1 MPLTRE
7 QKLDQLAR
15 GDAAFDVVVIGGG
28 ITGAG
33 IAREAAGSG
42 LSTLLVE
49 QRDFSWGTSSRS
61 SKMIHGGLRYLGSGH
76 FRLTRD
82 AVRERERLL
91 AEAPGL
97 IDPLRFIMPHY
108 QKQFPGPKLFQ
119 LLLRLYDRLAGKPSR
134 QRLSPVD
141 TLQWVPGLLTNHLAG
156 ASGFTDA
163 VTDDARL
170 VQRVL
175 EEAETDGAICL
186 NYMEA
191 QAVLRNHETNAVTG
205 VHLMDTSTDSQT
217 PAMIVNTQL
226 VVNATGAWAE
236 HLKQTDSADTR
247 IRPLRGSH
255 LVVPYSR
262 LPVSCS
268 VSLFHPEDHRPVF
281 AFPWQGT
288 TVLGTTD
295 LDHAESLSHEPAINR
310 EELDYL
316 LRISSSLFPSSAIT
330 ERDVIATWAG
340 VRPVVTQSTATR
352 KPSKENREHVIW
364 SDNGLVSVAG
374 GKLTTFRLIAREV
387 LERGQIPRF
396 HLRSDALPIFTS
408 SPDLRRPDA
417 ISHQNWHR
425 LQGFYGPALEEVL
438 RAGTHETIAGTD
450 TLWAELA
457 WAAANTSVIHLDDL
471 MLRRTRL
478 GLILPKGG
486 KDLLPEIRLL
496 CKAILAW
503 DDTTWER
510 EEARYLE
517 LWRASYSL
525 PATSPAKPGANG

>member
-1 MPLTRE
+1 
-7 QKLDQLAR
+7 
-15 GDAAFDVVVIGGG
+15 
-28 ITGAG
+28 
-33 IAREAAGSG
+33 
-42 LSTLLVE
+42 
-49 QRDFSWGTSSRS
+49 
-61 SKMIHGGLRYLGSGH
+61 MIHGGLRYLGSGH

-97 IDPLRFIMPHY
+97 IDPLRFVMPHY

-134 QRLSPVD
+134 QRLSPAEA
-141 TLQWVPGLLTNHLAG
+141 LQWVPGLSTNHLTG

-175 EEAETDGAICL
+175 EEAEADGAVCL
-186 NYMEA
+186 NYMKA
-191 QAVLRNHETNAVTG
+191 QAVLRNSETNAVTG
-205 VHLMDTSTDSQT
+205 VHLLDTSTEAQT
-217 PAMIVNTQL
+217 LERIVNTPL
-226 VVNATGAWAE
+226 VINATGAWAGQ
-236 HLKQTDSADTR
+236 LKQTDSSDTR

-255 LVVPYSR
+255 LVIPYSR

-268 VSLFHPEDHRPVF
+268 VSLFHPEDRRPVF

-295 LDHAESLSHEPAINR
+295 LDHTESLSHEPAINR

-316 LRISSSLFPSSAIT
+316 LKISSSLFPSSAIT

-340 VRPVVTQSTATR
+340 VRPVVTQSPTLNQSKGTR

-364 SDNGLVSVAG
+364 SDNGLISVAG

-387 LERGQIPRF
+387 LERGQMPGF
-396 HLRSDALPIFTS
+396 HLRSDALPVFAS
-408 SPDLRRPDA
+408 PPDLQRPDA

-425 LQGFYGPALEEVL
+425 LQGFYGPALAEVL
-438 RAGTHETIAGTD
+438 RAGTHETVGGTD

-457 WAAANTSVIHLDDL
+457 WAAANTGVIHLDDL

-478 GLILPKGG
+478 GLVLPKGG
-486 KDLLPEIRLL
+486 KGLLPDIRCL
-496 CKAILAW
+496 CKPILAW

-517 LWRASYSL
+517 LWRSCYSL
-525 PATSPAKPGANG
+525 PATFPAKQEATG

>member
-1 MPLTRE
+1 
-7 QKLDQLAR
+7 
-15 GDAAFDVVVIGGG
+15 
-28 ITGAG
+28 
-33 IAREAAGSG
+33 
-42 LSTLLVE
+42 
-49 QRDFSWGTSSRS
+49 
-61 SKMIHGGLRYLGSGH
+61 MIHGGLRYLGSGH

-82 AVRERERLL
+82 AVRERERML
-91 AEAPGL
+91 AEVPGL

-119 LLLRLYDRLAGKPSR
+119 LLLRLYDRLSGQPSR
-134 QRLSPVD
+134 QRLSPAD
-141 TLQWVPGLLTNHLAG
+141 TSQWVPGLSTNHLTG

-175 EEAETDGAICL
+175 EEAEADGAICL

-191 QAVLRNHETNAVTG
+191 KAVLRNSETNAVTG
-205 VHLMDTSTDSQT
+205 VHLLDTSTDSQT
-217 PAMIVNTQL
+217 LEMTVNTPL
-226 VVNATGAWAE
+226 VINATGAWADQ
-236 HLKQTDSADTR
+236 LKQADSTDTR

-295 LDHAESLSHEPAINR
+295 LDHTESLSHEPAINR

-316 LRISSSLFPSSAIT
+316 LKISSSLFPSSAIT

-340 VRPVVTQSTATR
+340 VRPVVTQSPALNQSKGTR

-364 SDNGLVSVAG
+364 SDNGLISVAG

-387 LERGQIPRF
+387 LERGQMPGF
-396 HLRSDALPIFTS
+396 HLRNDALPVFAS
-408 SPDLRRPDA
+408 PPDLERPDA

-425 LQGFYGPALEEVL
+425 LQGFYGPALPEVL
-438 RAGTHETIAGTD
+438 RAGTHETVAGTD

-457 WAAANTSVIHLDDL
+457 WAAANTGVIHLDDL

-478 GLILPKGG
+478 GLVLPKGG
-486 KDLLPEIRLL
+486 EDLLPDIRCL
-496 CKAILAW
+496 CKPILAW

-517 LWRASYSL
+517 LWRSCYSL
-525 PATSPAKPGANG
+525 PVTFPAKPEATG